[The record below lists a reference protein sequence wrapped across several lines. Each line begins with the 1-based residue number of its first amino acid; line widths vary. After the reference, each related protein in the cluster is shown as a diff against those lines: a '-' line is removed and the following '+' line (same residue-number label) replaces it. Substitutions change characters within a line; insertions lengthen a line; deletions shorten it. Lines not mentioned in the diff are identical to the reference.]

1 MHNVWRRDAP
11 MKHTAGRKTK
21 EMHNVWRRD
30 APMKHTARRKTKEVL
45 NTEYGSKVRIQIEED
60 WHVMIQIIGHVSEP
74 SKIIVEDCIIMRWR
88 PHMMLQ
94 MAHTGLVSLAEYGT
108 KSVVM
113 GVVTFIFQVQQAQ
126 PKRNAV
132 QMVFCHL

>member
-1 MHNVWRRDAP
+1 MHNVWRRDALS
-11 MKHTAGRKTK
+11 
-21 EMHNVWRRD
+21 
-30 APMKHTARRKTKEVL
+30 L

-60 WHVMIQIIGHVSEP
+60 WHVMIQITGHMSELH
-74 SKIIVEDCIIMRWR
+74 KIIEEDCIIMRWR

>member
-1 MHNVWRRDAP
+1 MRIQIEEDLHV
-11 MKHTAGRKTK
+11 TLF
-21 EMHNVWRRD
+21 
-30 APMKHTARRKTKEVL
+30 L

-60 WHVMIQIIGHVSEP
+60 WHVMIQIIGLGSEP

-94 MAHTGLVSLAEYGT
+94 MAHTGLVSLAKYGT

-132 QMVFCHL
+132 QMVFCHLLVKTLTLDILIEVQVHIL

>member
-1 MHNVWRRDAP
+1 MGSSREAHRELRWELVAVALNTEYGSKVRIQIEEERHALF
-11 MKHTAGRKTK
+11 
-21 EMHNVWRRD
+21 
-30 APMKHTARRKTKEVL
+30 L

-60 WHVMIQIIGHVSEP
+60 WHVMIQITGHMSELH
-74 SKIIVEDCIIMRWR
+74 KIIEEDCIIMRWR